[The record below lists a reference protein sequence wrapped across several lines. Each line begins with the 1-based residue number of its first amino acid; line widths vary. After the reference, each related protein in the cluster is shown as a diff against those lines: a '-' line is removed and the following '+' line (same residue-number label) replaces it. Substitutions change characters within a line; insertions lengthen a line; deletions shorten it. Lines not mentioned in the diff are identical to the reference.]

1 MLDLKVGDSVKVTP
15 LDTTV
20 FEYVESIIGKVFMV
34 NSIKQE
40 MIVIGYQYDMLV
52 GWSIPL
58 TSKGFIIESIELSKQ
73 ESDVIDKYTSENF
86 YQLPIKDIAE
96 SKHIYREILTKNF
109 GRVTVC
115 NTRVNKYNN
124 LIYKCY
130 ECKNMK
136 LPESRT
142 LYVNVIDGELIS
154 EGAGEYKDI
163 NLDLAKKIHA
173 ELKVGKEQKIYKI
186 AMNGLMIHTT
196 NTKADAKWFVYT
208 LLAND
213 FVPDLSEIEI
223 FSNKI

>member
-1 MLDLKVGDSVKVTP
+1 MLSLKVGDSLKVLP
-15 LDTTV
+15 LDTKV
-20 FEYVESIIGKVFMV
+20 FEYMEPIIGKVFMV

-40 MIVIGYQYDMLV
+40 MIVIGYQYDRLV

-58 TSKGFIIESIELSKQ
+58 TSKGFSIDSIELSKQ
-73 ESDVIDKYTSENF
+73 ESDVIDNYTLENF
-86 YQLPIKDIAE
+86 YKLPIKDIAE
-96 SKHIYREILTKNF
+96 SEHIYREILTKNF

-115 NTRVNKYNN
+115 NTRVNRYNN
-124 LIYKCY
+124 LMYKCY
-130 ECKNMK
+130 ECNNLK

-142 LYVNVIDGELIS
+142 LFVNVVDGELIS

-163 NLDLAKKIHA
+163 NLDLAKKIHD
-173 ELKVGKEQKIYKI
+173 ELKAGKAQKIYKI
-186 AMNGLMIHTT
+186 AMRGLMINTT
-196 NTKADAKWFVYT
+196 NTKLDAKWFVYT

>member
-1 MLDLKVGDSVKVTP
+1 MLDLKVGNSIKVTP
-15 LDTTV
+15 LDTKL
-20 FEYVESIIGKVFMV
+20 FEYVEPIIGKVFMV

-40 MIVIGYQYDMLV
+40 IILIGYQYNRLV

-58 TSKGFIIESIELSKQ
+58 TSKGFSIESIELSKK
-73 ESDVIDKYTSENF
+73 ESDVIDTYTSENF

-96 SKHIYREILTKNF
+96 SKHIYREVLTKNF

-124 LIYKCY
+124 LIYKFY

-136 LPESRT
+136 LPESRK
-142 LYVNVIDGELIS
+142 LFVNVVDGELVS
-154 EGAGEYKDI
+154 EGDGEYKDI
-163 NLDLAKKIHA
+163 NLDLAKKIHD

-186 AMNGLMIHTT
+186 AIRGLMIHTT
-196 NTKADAKWFVYT
+196 STKKDAKWFVYT

-213 FVPDLSEIEI
+213 FVSDLSEIEI

>member
-1 MLDLKVGDSVKVTP
+1 MLSLKVGDSLKVLP

-20 FEYVESIIGKVFMV
+20 FEYMEPIIGKVFMV
-34 NSIKQE
+34 NRLKQE
-40 MIVIGYQYDMLV
+40 MILIGYQYDMLV

-58 TSKGFIIESIELSKQ
+58 TSKGFSIDYIELSKQ
-73 ESDVIDKYTSENF
+73 ESDVIDNYTSENF

-96 SKHIYREILTKNF
+96 SKHIYREVLTKNF

-115 NTRVNKYNN
+115 NTRVNPYNN
-124 LIYKCY
+124 LMYKCY

-142 LYVNVIDGELIS
+142 LFVNVIDGELIS

-186 AMNGLMIHTT
+186 AMKGLMINTT
-196 NTKADAKWFVYT
+196 NTKSDAKWFVYT
-208 LLAND
+208 MLAND

>member
-1 MLDLKVGDSVKVTP
+1 MLDLKVGDSVKVLP
-15 LDTTV
+15 LDTKV
-20 FEYVESIIGKVFMV
+20 FEYMEPIIGKVFMV
-34 NSIKQE
+34 NRIKQE
-40 MIVIGYQYDMLV
+40 MILIGYQYDRLV

-58 TSKGFIIESIELSKQ
+58 TSKGFSIESIELSKQ
-73 ESDVIDKYTSENF
+73 ESDVIDTYTSENF

-96 SKHIYREILTKNF
+96 SKHIYREVLTKNF

-124 LIYKCY
+124 LMYKCY

-142 LYVNVIDGELIS
+142 LFVNVVDGELVS

-186 AMNGLMIHTT
+186 AMRGLMIHTT

-208 LLAND
+208 MLAND